1 MSRSKAKL
9 ATAPPTEARGGAA
22 RRAALNPAK
31 ATSARAQSAR
41 EALKRSPAPPF
52 DIVESKIHVPTLRSG
67 TVSRTAL
74 VNRLRALA
82 QPIAILTAPAGYG
95 KTTVLAQW
103 AARDARPFAWI
114 SIDDR
119 DNDPIVL
126 LRHLALALH
135 AIEPLDG
142 DVLDT
147 LGRPGPSIWTS
158 AVPRLGSALA
168 TFDQPVVVVLDD
180 THLLRSREGLD
191 AVCTVADQASD
202 GSLLVFAGRAS
213 PKLAVAALR
222 ASGRLSEIGVDQL
235 ALSPN
240 EAQLLLGATGADFS
254 LAEVAELVEQC
265 EGWPAALYLAA
276 LAMREEQIRPDS
288 PDRVA
293 AFAGDD
299 RHMADYLRSEYLAQ
313 LRPGV
318 LRFLRRTSV
327 LDRMCG
333 SLCDAVL
340 DDEGSARELERIER
354 SNLFLVPLDHRR
366 QWYRYHHLFRD
377 LLQRELAEREP
388 QLFALVHRRAAD
400 WFELH
405 RDPESALEHALAG
418 GDLDR
423 AARIITAIAL
433 PVYYGG
439 RVTSVE
445 RWLARFDD
453 QALLERYPAVALQ
466 GGWVHALGGRPAEAE
481 RWLHAA
487 EHGEFTGTLPDGC
500 TSLGPW
506 IAVLRAALC
515 RDGVYQMLSDAET
528 GLAGLPRNSLL
539 RPAALLMLGSAHV
552 LLGENERGDAFLSA
566 AAGEAERLGATD
578 TRMVALSER
587 SLIAAAR
594 DDPATAEALAL
605 EAQELVD
612 HQHLDEYVTSAIALA
627 VAARAALRH
636 GRWDQARAHLAEAER
651 LQPLLSRALFPWLTL
666 QAQLELARAYLAL
679 GDHKAR
685 SVLLEMRK
693 MLAIYPHVGVLSAQ
707 VDALESEVGAMPEHG
722 RGSAGLTG
730 AELRLLPLLSTHLSF
745 REIGE
750 GLFVSRNTIKTQ
762 AISVY
767 RKLGVSSRSDAI
779 DRAARLGLVDA
790 TKRPV

>member
-1 MSRSKAKL
+1 MSRSKARL
-9 ATAPPTEARGGAA
+9 ATASPAEDLKGAA
-22 RRAALNPAK
+22 ISTARSA
-31 ATSARAQSAR
+31 ARARSAQ

-52 DIVESKIHVPTLRSG
+52 DVVESKIHVPTLRSG

-74 VNRLRALA
+74 VNRLRAMA
-82 QPIAILTAPAGYG
+82 QPVVILTAPAGYG

-103 AARDARPFAWI
+103 AARDSRPFAWV

-126 LRHLALALH
+126 LRHVALALH
-135 AIEPLDG
+135 AIEPLDA
-142 DVLDT
+142 DVLDA

-168 TFDQPVVVVLDD
+168 AFDQPVVVVLDD

-191 AVCTVADQASD
+191 AVCTVEEQAAE

-213 PKLAVAALR
+213 PKLPVAALR
-222 ASGRLSEIGVDQL
+222 ASGRLSEIGVEQL
-235 ALSPN
+235 ALSAN
-240 EAQLLLGATGADFS
+240 EAQLLLGATSADFS
-254 LAEVAELVEQC
+254 LAAVTEIVERC

-276 LAMREEQIRPDS
+276 LAMREEQLRPNDS
-288 PDRVA
+288 EPA
-293 AFAGDD
+293 ASFAGDD
-299 RHMADYLRSEYLAQ
+299 RHVADYLRSEYLAQ
-313 LRPGV
+313 LRPGI

-333 SLCDAVL
+333 SLCDAIL
-340 DDEGSARELERIER
+340 DDEGSARELEKIER

-366 QWYRYHHLFRD
+366 EWYRYHHLFRE

-388 QLFALVHRRAAD
+388 QLFALLHTRAAN
-400 WFELH
+400 WFEAQG
-405 RDPESALEHALAG
+405 DPESALEHAIAA

-423 AARIITAIAL
+423 VARILTAIAL
-433 PVYYGG
+433 AVYYEG
-439 RVTSVE
+439 RITSVE
-445 RWLARFDD
+445 RWLASFDD
-453 QALLERYPAVALQ
+453 PALLERYPAVALQ
-466 GGWVHALGGRPAEAE
+466 GGWVHAVGGRPAEAE
-481 RWLHAA
+481 RWLRAA
-487 EHGEFTGTLPDGC
+487 ERGKLTGTLPDGC

-528 GLAGLPRNSLL
+528 GLAGLPRDSLL
-539 RPAALLMLGSAHV
+539 RPSALLMLGAAHV
-552 LLGENERGDAFLSA
+552 LLGENDRGDAFLRA
-566 AAGEAERLGATD
+566 AAAEAERLGATD

-587 SLIAAAR
+587 SLIASAR
-594 DDPATAEALAL
+594 DDPAAAETLAL
-605 EAQELVD
+605 QAQELVD

-651 LQPLLSRALFPWLTL
+651 LQPLLARGLFPWLTL

-679 GDHKAR
+679 GDDKAR
-685 SVLLEMRK
+685 SVLREIRE
-693 MLAIYPHVGVLSAQ
+693 MLATHPHVGVLAAQ
-707 VDALESEVGAMPEHG
+707 VDELESEVGAMPEHG
-722 RGSAGLTG
+722 RGSAGLTS

-779 DRAARLGLVDA
+779 DRAATLGLVEA